1 VLIGIIIGL
10 ILIFPIL
17 RNTFNEITTP
27 DKVLVVLKQV
37 DEHTMEITTEIKDKE
52 KIADFENIFDEISF
66 EKKEWEEKSYAD
78 LIVQINH
85 KRGFFTHPLKIWFN
99 GEEGTAQMYTVED
112 KEIGKLSSTQV
123 KVLKE
128 ILN

>member
-1 VLIGIIIGL
+1 MLIGIIIGL

-17 RNTFNEITTP
+17 RNTFNEITAP

-37 DEHTMEITTEIKDKE
+37 DEHTMEVTKEIKDKE
-52 KIADFENIFDEISF
+52 KITDFENIFDEISF
-66 EKKEWEEKSYAD
+66 EQKEWEEESYAD
-78 LIVQINH
+78 VIVQINH
-85 KRGFFTHPLKIWFN
+85 KKGIYTHPLKIWFN
-99 GEEGTAQMYTVED
+99 VEEGTAQMYTIED

-123 KVLKE
+123 KALQE